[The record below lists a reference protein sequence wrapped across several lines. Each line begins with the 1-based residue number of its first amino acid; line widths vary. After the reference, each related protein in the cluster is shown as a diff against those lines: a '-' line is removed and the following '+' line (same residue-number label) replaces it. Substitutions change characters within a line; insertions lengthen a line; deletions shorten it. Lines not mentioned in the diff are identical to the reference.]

1 MSAWAYTADSSLP
14 WSSGIAE
21 DVRFKRMLVHAIGI
35 FIAMA
40 VLFPFLPEIDR
51 EKPAAVE
58 KERTSFTRLIIE
70 ERKLPPPPVIEKPVE
85 KKKPK
90 SLPKVDKKPI
100 AKSEPAVKPK
110 PVEKPINKPKP
121 VDLTKQAREKAAKSG
136 VLAFADD
143 LAAMRQKVD
152 VSKVKTSDLK
162 RGSSQAVKS
171 QRKLLTAKA
180 SASVGGIATAQL
192 SSETGGVALSGR
204 ETTVVEATSDMID
217 GAYDGVGKAG
227 IASDYSGRSSES
239 VRRVMDANKGAVYSI
254 YNRALRK
261 DPSLAGTV
269 VFNMTIEPSGAVSE
283 ISLVS
288 SELGNETLVK
298 KILSRIR
305 MINFGAEPVAQ
316 TNVNYSFDFLP
327 Y

>member
-1 MSAWAYTADSSLP
+1 MSSWAYPQDRSLP
-14 WSSGIAE
+14 WNTGVVE
-21 DVRFKRMLVHAIGI
+21 DVRFKRMLTHGVGV
-35 FIAMA
+35 FVVMA
-40 VLFPFLPEIDR
+40 VLFPFLP
-51 EKPAAVE
+51 KPAIEQHEAVK

-70 ERKLPPPPVIEKPVE
+70 ERKLLPPPVLEKPALKPEPVKPAPKAAVE
-85 KKKPK
+85 KTVKK
-90 SLPKVDKKPI
+90 KVT
-100 AKSEPAVKPK
+100 VKPA
-110 PVEKPINKPKP
+110 PKPKP
-121 VDLTKQAREKAAKSG
+121 VDLARQAREKAAKSG

-152 VSKVKTSDLK
+152 VSKVKSSDLK
-162 RGSSQAVKS
+162 RGSAQAEKS

-180 SASVGGIATAQL
+180 SAAVGGIASTRL
-192 SSETGGVALSGR
+192 SSDTGGVALSGR
-204 ETTVVEATSDMID
+204 ETTIVAANTSDTSD
-217 GAYDGVGKAG
+217 WSDQDAGVAG
-227 IASDYSGRSSES
+227 DYSGRSSES

-261 DPSLAGTV
+261 DPGLAGKL
-269 VFNMTIEPSGAVSE
+269 VFNMTIEPSGVVSA

-288 SELGNETLVK
+288 SELSDDALVK

-305 MINFGAEPVAQ
+305 MINFGDEPVTQ